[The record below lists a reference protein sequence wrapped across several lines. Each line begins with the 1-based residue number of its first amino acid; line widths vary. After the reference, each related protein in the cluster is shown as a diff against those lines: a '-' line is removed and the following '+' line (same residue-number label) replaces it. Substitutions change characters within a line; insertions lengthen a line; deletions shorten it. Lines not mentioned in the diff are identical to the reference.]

1 MLGKNA
7 LLNAI
12 TGKNRGILATESDR
26 KSILALIATL
36 EDYNPTPRPFEAIPL
51 LDGNW
56 RLLYTTSKELLGLDK
71 FPLVKLGEI
80 YQCIRAEE
88 GKLYN
93 IAEFYGLPYLEGIV
107 SVSANF
113 KPISEQRVKVNFERS
128 IIGAQK
134 LINYQSPD
142 NFINQIAQGKKFLA
156 LDFLIQTREQRGWLD
171 ITYLDQDLRI
181 GRGNEGSVF
190 VLTKS

>member
-1 MLGKNA
+1 
-7 LLNAI
+7 
-12 TGKNRGILATESDR
+12 
-26 KSILALIATL
+26 LALIASL
-36 EDYNPTPRPFEAIPL
+36 EDYNPTPRPFEAISL

-56 RLLYTTSKELLGLDK
+56 RLLYTTSRELLGLDK

-107 SVSANF
+107 SVTANF

-128 IIGAQK
+128 IIGSQK

-142 NFINQIAQGKKFLA
+142 NFINQIAQGKKFIA
-156 LDFLIQTREQRGWLD
+156 LDFLIQAREQRGWLD
-171 ITYLDQDLRI
+171 VTYLDQDLRI

-190 VLTKS
+190 ILTKN